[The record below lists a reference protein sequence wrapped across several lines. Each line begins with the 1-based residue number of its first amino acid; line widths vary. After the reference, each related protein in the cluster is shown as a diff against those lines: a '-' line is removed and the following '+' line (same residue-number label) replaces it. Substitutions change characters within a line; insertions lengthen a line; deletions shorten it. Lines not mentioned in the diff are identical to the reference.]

1 MTALENALGIDA
13 EIICEDITAI
23 PRAQWLA
30 LRKQGI
36 GGSDAAAALGLS
48 KWTSPLA
55 LYYDKT
61 SPEINDEDNERFEW
75 GRRNEATI
83 ADGFAT
89 RNPDFVVENLPV
101 MLRSSRHPF
110 MLVNIDRFLTGAD
123 GEHTFLEC
131 KNVDAR
137 SAHEWK
143 DGPPLQ
149 YRLQVQ
155 HAMYVCGPEYRRCFI
170 AALIGGNTLT
180 TCEVV
185 RDEELIA
192 SLVAGEERFW
202 TDVQLHRAPEPDG
215 SESSR
220 KALAEHYAEP
230 TTTVKELGA
239 DFLVLVDQYASAKAL
254 MDAARERLTAVE
266 NLIKAQIGDAEA
278 ASVDDQVVATWKV
291 VTRKEHTVA
300 ASTFRKLDVKRKRD
314 DAN

>member
-1 MTALENALGIDA
+1 VSALENALGIDA

-23 PRAQWLA
+23 PREQWLA
-30 LRKQGI
+30 LRKEGI

-61 SPEINDEDNERFEW
+61 RDEINDEDNERFEW

-83 ADGFAT
+83 ADGFAA
-89 RNPDFVVENLPV
+89 RNPDFVVENV
-101 MLRSSRHPF
+101 SIMLRSARQPF
-110 MLVNIDRFLTGAD
+110 MVVNIDRFMTGSD

-155 HAMYVCGPEYRRCFI
+155 HGMYVCGPMYRRCFI
-170 AALIGGNTLT
+170 AALIGGNALT
-180 TCEVV
+180 TFEVL

-192 SLVAGEERFW
+192 SLIAGEERFW
-202 TDVQLHRAPEPDG
+202 TQVQLRRPPEPDG

-220 KALAEHYAEP
+220 KALAEHFAAP
-230 TTTVKELGA
+230 TLDAKEVNA
-239 DFLVLVDQYASAKAL
+239 DFLVLLDQHASAKSL
-254 MDAARERLTAVE
+254 LDAAKERLTAIE
-266 NLIKAQIGDAEA
+266 NLMKVQIGEAEA
-278 ASVDDQVVATWKV
+278 VTVNGEIVATWKS
-291 VTRKEHTVA
+291 VTRKEYTVA
-300 ASTFRKLDVKRKRD
+300 ENTYRKLDVKRKRE